1 MRLPPVVAAPVAAL
15 GAAFAAA
22 LGAAAAAAAEP
33 TPLATYKKW
42 SVFTREI
49 GGDRICFAATSADD
63 KTPKSVNHGDIFFMV
78 ATWKSGAAQEQPS
91 FMAGYNLKD
100 APAPTVRIGAQSWS
114 MYADQNEAFVEAAKD
129 EQAIVAAMR
138 KGADMRVT
146 AVSSRGTT
154 TGYMFSLQGVSAAL
168 DRAREACK

>member
-1 MRLPPVVAAPVAAL
+1 MRLLSVIAACVVAA
-15 GAAFAAA
+15 GAAS
-22 LGAAAAAAAEP
+22 AAEP
-33 TPLATYKKW
+33 TPLASYKKW

-49 GGDRICFAATSADD
+49 DGDLICFAATSAED

-78 ATWKSGAAQEQPS
+78 ATWKSGAAQNQPS

-100 APAPTVRIGAQSWS
+100 APAPAIRIGPQSWS

-129 EQAIVAAMR
+129 EQALVAAMR

-146 AVSSRGTT
+146 AVSNRGTT
-154 TGYMFSLQGVSAAL
+154 TGYTFSLQGVSMAL
-168 DRAREACK
+168 DRARDACK